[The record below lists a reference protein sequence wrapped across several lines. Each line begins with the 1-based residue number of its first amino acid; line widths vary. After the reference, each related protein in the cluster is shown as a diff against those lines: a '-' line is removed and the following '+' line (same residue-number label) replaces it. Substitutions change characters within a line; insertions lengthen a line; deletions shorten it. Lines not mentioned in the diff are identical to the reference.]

1 MPIYSQADFCT
12 IDQGLDYIFG
22 RLGAIYGAAFTRHW
36 DGVDLSMVRQTWGE
50 LLGRYATYKPN
61 MDFALK
67 NLGKFVPSAI
77 EFKELCA
84 QAGRIPDKP
93 NTMIEKQLT
102 TEERIAVAKAK
113 GEAMAQIAKF
123 TRKVVA

>member
-77 EFKELCA
+77 EFKELCS

-93 NTMIEKQLT
+93 HTMIEKQLT

>member
-113 GEAMAQIAKF
+113 GEAMEKIAQF
-123 TRKVVA
+123 TRRVVA